1 MKAYLKNEISG
12 TYFIELQKGKYKN
25 LHFKEDSIYFYEK
38 DFIVFELIFSKFNSD
53 YRPFKYSNFNKSMIA
68 MILEELGIFLNKL
81 HETDD
86 IINVL
91 KEMKYNID
99 DLSSLNIHEIS
110 SLNIEELFSTVKKLS
125 HWLNEVLQKERFFS
139 VLGL

>member
-91 KEMKYNID
+91 KDMKYNID

-110 SLNIEELFSTVKKLS
+110 SLNIDELSLTVKKLS